1 MTTHKQ
7 MHHMAKKSQFNP
19 IELLAVL
26 ARGLRKSNLN
36 ATDFLEADQSI
47 GLSVAA
53 INCQLYKL
61 TFSGTSLL
69 SSHLDK

>member
-1 MTTHKQ
+1 

-53 INCQLYKL
+53 INCQQKL

>member
-1 MTTHKQ
+1 
-7 MHHMAKKSQFNP
+7 MAKKSQFNP

-53 INCQLYKL
+53 INCQHKL

>member
-1 MTTHKQ
+1 
-7 MHHMAKKSQFNP
+7 MAKKSQFNP

-47 GLSVAA
+47 HAVSD
-53 INCQLYKL
+53 YK
-61 TFSGTSLL
+61 
-69 SSHLDK
+69 KQ